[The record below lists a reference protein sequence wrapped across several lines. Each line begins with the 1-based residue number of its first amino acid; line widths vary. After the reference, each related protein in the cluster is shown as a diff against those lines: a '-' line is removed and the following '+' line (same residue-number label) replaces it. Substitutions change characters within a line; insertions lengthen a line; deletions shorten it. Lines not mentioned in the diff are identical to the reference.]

1 MKILKQ
7 ILIFSF
13 ILLFLSCDVLDEV
26 VSSVEES
33 ETELNDSYYLQE
45 GWSAMNAQEYGEAIN
60 FFEYLINVSQNQLDL
75 QIQST
80 HGLAWAKLF
89 YSTTPMSENK
99 KNDRDTSYGL
109 FFDVENFIE
118 QIDGES
124 VEALNQIQCDIY
136 AGKILYSDYMIYYYQ
151 NLLSNGGD
159 VDGDEEQQRDYYSQ
173 GELSGND
180 ENDNGYI
187 EDGLYALISDMEQNC
202 EDYNAQN
209 YIFDH
214 DIEIDIN
221 DLKLILAKDYIRRA
235 EYVAAKDIIN
245 SIIDNI
251 GPTTVEFR
259 LSQSSSLF
267 EGTKNIIGDFQY
279 KTIDGNDTYQLENMG
294 DYYYTEIDLNPSV
307 PCNFSE
313 SFDENALRD
322 ELFECVN
329 GFDYFNS
336 NSSKTFKYRFIDGE
350 YNETIISNQESDLS
364 SSCSSSDGYRT
375 LEIPYGSS
383 STIILDPACFNSC
396 SSVCD

>member
-1 MKILKQ
+1 MKVLKQ

-13 ILLFLSCDVLDEV
+13 TLLFLSCDVLDEV

-33 ETELNDSYYLQE
+33 EAELDDSYYLQE
-45 GWSAMNAQEYGEAIN
+45 GWNAMNSQQYGEAIN
-60 FFEYLINVSQNQLDL
+60 FFQYLIDISQDQLDL

-89 YSTTPMSENK
+89 YSTTPMSGNK
-99 KNDRDTSYGL
+99 KNDRDESYEL

-118 QIDGES
+118 QIDEDS
-124 VEALNQIQCDIY
+124 VEDLSQIQCDIY

-151 NLLSNGGD
+151 NLLSAGGD
-159 VDGDEEQQRDYYSQ
+159 VEQQRDYYSQ

-180 ENDNGYI
+180 ENGNGLI
-187 EDGLYALISDMEQNC
+187 EQGLYALISDIEQNC
-202 EDYNAQN
+202 QDYNAQN

-214 DIEIDIN
+214 NITIDIN

-245 SIIDNI
+245 SIIDNM
-251 GPTTVEFR
+251 GSTTVEFR
-259 LSQSSSLF
+259 LSQSSSLL
-267 EGTKNIIGDFQY
+267 EGTKSVIGDFQY
-279 KTIDGNDTYQLENMG
+279 KTIDDNDAYQLEDMG
-294 DYYYTEIDLNPSV
+294 DYYYIEIGLNPSM
-307 PCNFSE
+307 PCNFGE
-313 SFDENALRD
+313 SFDENTLRD

-350 YNETIISNQESDLS
+350 YNETIISNQESDLP

-383 STIILDPACFNSC
+383 STIILDSACFNSC